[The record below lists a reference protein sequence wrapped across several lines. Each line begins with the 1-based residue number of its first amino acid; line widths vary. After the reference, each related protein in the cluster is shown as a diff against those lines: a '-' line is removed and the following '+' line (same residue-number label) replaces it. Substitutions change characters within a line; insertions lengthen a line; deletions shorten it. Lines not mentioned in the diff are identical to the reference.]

1 MALKELREAKAITQ
15 TELAAAVGVTA
26 QAVYA
31 WERGDYEPSLIK
43 IRAIAAAL
51 GVTVDEIRQSLKETA
66 AQRAKKDS

>member
-1 MALKELREAKAITQ
+1 MTLKELREAKAITQ

-43 IRAIAAAL
+43 IRAIAKEL
-51 GVTVDEIRQSLKETA
+51 GVPIEEVRQAIRETT
-66 AQRAKKDS
+66 AQRKQDS